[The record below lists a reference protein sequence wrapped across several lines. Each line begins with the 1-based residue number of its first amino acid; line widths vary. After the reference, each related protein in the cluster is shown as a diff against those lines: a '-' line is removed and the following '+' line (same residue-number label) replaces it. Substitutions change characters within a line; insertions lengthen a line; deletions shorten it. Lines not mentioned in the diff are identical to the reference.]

1 MWQLS
6 SSLTPGPYRGGGAD
20 GSLIKFSD
28 LELTDPAN
36 KGLHDII
43 NSLKHIADHYDVS
56 YGDII
61 QFAGAV
67 GFSNCPG
74 ATRLEFF
81 AGRPEATAPAPPKL
95 IPGPTDTAQATLS
108 RMQDAGFSA
117 EDTVIL
123 LGAHS
128 VGREHTIDPAAN
140 DTPLDSTPGAFD
152 SQFYLEVLLKGTVYP
167 RKAPHSGEAL
177 SATKDVFRLSSDAAI
192 ARHPD
197 TACAWQSYIGAA
209 SVSCPPCSLFT
220 PMFLG
225 LLESGHDDRMRSAF
239 RKAMI
244 KVATLGHRM
253 EDLVDCSHVIPVP
266 PPWNKTA
273 SYPAGFSTSSVER
286 SYLEILGEDS
296 EQNFRVL
303 ADANLANN
311 LIDMHINLPS
321 NHYRHWASYASKA
334 TTRTVWP
341 STLITNITIALT

>member
-1 MWQLS
+1 MQCPYAFLWLAICAVLTHAGRCNDHARQSLRITFHDAIGRS
-6 SSLTPGPYRGGGAD
+6 SALWASGSAGYVYLCGGAD

-197 TACAWQSYIGAA
+197 TAC
-209 SVSCPPCSLFT
+209 
-220 PMFLG
+220 
-225 LLESGHDDRMRSAF
+225 HDDRMRSAF

-286 SYLEILGEDS
+286 SVSLSSCPGITLPAKASED
-296 EQNFRVL
+296 
-303 ADANLANN
+303 
-311 LIDMHINLPS
+311 
-321 NHYRHWASYASKA
+321 
-334 TTRTVWP
+334 
-341 STLITNITIALT
+341 TLTGLQYFC